1 VRSTVAELESM
12 GAFTPLGNS
21 LAILDVLRGVTSL
34 RATGPRTASF
44 TFSLSQ
50 AMARTPAA
58 QRAALA
64 HAIHTTGSASVHEYG
79 SVALDPS
86 GRVRSLSV
94 VISGVGGSTGLF
106 LGYSISITA
115 VGAPVSVTPRQ
126 RHHRH
131 MSEPAPLHPT
141 AQRYQQLLHD
151 RGLDVTVRMLP
162 GSARTAVQAA
172 ESIGV
177 QVGQIVK
184 SLVFLRDQDPVL
196 VLCAGDRRV
205 DADRLGLV
213 SARADRV
220 RELTGFAIGGI
231 PPLGH
236 AQPLPT
242 LIDASLRRFD
252 VVWAAAGHPHAVFPI
267 ALPALIAAVPE
278 ATVTDV

>member
-1 VRSTVAELESM
+1 
-12 GAFTPLGNS
+12 
-21 LAILDVLRGVTSL
+21 
-34 RATGPRTASF
+34 
-44 TFSLSQ
+44 
-50 AMARTPAA
+50 
-58 QRAALA
+58 
-64 HAIHTTGSASVHEYG
+64 
-79 SVALDPS
+79 
-86 GRVRSLSV
+86 
-94 VISGVGGSTGLF
+94 
-106 LGYSISITA
+106 
-115 VGAPVSVTPRQ
+115 
-126 RHHRH
+126 